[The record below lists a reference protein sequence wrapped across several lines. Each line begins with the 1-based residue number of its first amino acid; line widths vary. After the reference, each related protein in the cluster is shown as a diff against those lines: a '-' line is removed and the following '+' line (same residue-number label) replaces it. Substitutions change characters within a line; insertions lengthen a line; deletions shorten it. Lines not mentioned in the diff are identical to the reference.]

1 MSDGMVKII
10 LALIGLLGTIVT
22 TVVVPYI
29 RSKTT
34 SEQRD
39 NAYQIVKIVV
49 SAADQMLKIEDPS
62 GQKRKEYVVD
72 KLEKIGVKLDV
83 KTLDL
88 FIEAAVAE
96 LNLVQKSAL
105 N

>member
-10 LALIGLLGTIVT
+10 LALIGLLGTIIT

-34 SEQRD
+34 AEQRD

-62 GQKRKEYVVD
+62 GQKRKEYVI
-72 KLEKIGVKLDV
+72 KQLEKIDVKLDV

-88 FIEAAVAE
+88 FIEAAVSE
-96 LNLVQKSAL
+96 LNLAQKSTL